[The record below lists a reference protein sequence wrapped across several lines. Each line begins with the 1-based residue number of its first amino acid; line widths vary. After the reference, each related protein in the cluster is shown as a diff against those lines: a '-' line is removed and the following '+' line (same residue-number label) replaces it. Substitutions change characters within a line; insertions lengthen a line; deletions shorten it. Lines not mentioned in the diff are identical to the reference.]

1 MLQPLNGGNDG
12 RVGEKDISR
21 IIAEGTEID
30 EAVKQAVQKEV
41 LQHKLAGN
49 PIVGMQDGKMV
60 WMKPE
65 EIPA

>member
-1 MLQPLNGGNDG
+1 MAGIM
-12 RVGEKDISR
+12 EESEKKDISR

-30 EAVKQAVQKEV
+30 KAIKQAVQKAV

-60 WMKPE
+60 WLKPE

>member
-1 MLQPLNGGNDG
+1 M
-12 RVGEKDISR
+12 VGMMEESEKKDISR

-30 EAVKQAVQKEV
+30 EAVKQAAQKEV

-60 WMKPE
+60 WMNPE